1 MGSDEE
7 LSRRMRHNGIHPDSL
22 PGEAGKQVRVGVWA
36 PENRFLAPA
45 GNVVAE
51 GSEGEPHENIP
62 LGKGTSESLSSLG
75 AKQYGELVSKGCSP
89 PEEGGTRKP

>member
-62 LGKGTSESLSSLG
+62 LGKERPRASLPWEQSNT
-75 AKQYGELVSKGCSP
+75 VSW
-89 PEEGGTRKP
+89 